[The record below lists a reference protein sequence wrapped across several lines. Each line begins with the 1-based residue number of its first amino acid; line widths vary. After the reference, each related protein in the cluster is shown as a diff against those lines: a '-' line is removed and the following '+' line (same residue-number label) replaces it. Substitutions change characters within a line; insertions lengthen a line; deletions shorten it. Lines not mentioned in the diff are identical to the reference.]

1 MPDAASQ
8 QLLHLFHPAPMS
20 TTHHFLKNKPPA
32 RMKPVATAAQ
42 TLATG
47 AGLLTVLLH
56 SGPAW
61 AQAASGAT
69 PSLATVVVTEKAEEQ
84 QGKDSVRTTKTQIGK
99 GTQELRDIPQSITV
113 VTERLMDDR
122 NLDTLKDVL
131 HNTAGVTFLAAEGG
145 EEDVRL
151 RGFSLAA
158 TGDIFVD
165 GIRDP
170 AFYDRDT
177 FNNDRIE
184 LLRGSASMLFG
195 RGSTGGA
202 ANQVSKTPHLVDEHQ
217 VDVTLGS
224 YNYRRATGDFNFQT
238 GENAALRLNV
248 MSTKADNNG
257 SGSRLDK
264 SGVAAAYRWGIGE
277 ADEFLASVTG
287 LYNNNGMN
295 YGLPWVKPTSTSPAA
310 STTMLPADPSAY
322 YGMESD
328 YNKGKA
334 ETLTLGHTH
343 RFQDGGELKSV
354 LRVGG
359 YDRDQRASTIRF
371 AAAASQPGGGAADLA
386 TLSGATALT
395 RGTQL
400 KMQDMNNLALQSDY
414 SNKLQWLGMRHEI
427 LTGVDVAR
435 ENRRVYSAAPGLS
448 GATLT
453 SFYSAVGLAKSNTTY
468 GAAGV
473 GGVNEDLRVKFINN
487 QYEATGWGVYFQ
499 DLVQVA
505 EHWKALAGLRYDNM
519 VGNYDVFSYSYSGA
533 GTVANPHSYSK
544 FTQTTVAPYQM
555 QVAGF
560 SPRVGALF
568 QPNDLHSYHLSMGS
582 SFNTSGETYSLSAAN
597 KDTPPEQSANFEVGA
612 KLDSADKRFTT
623 RWGAFHSVKFH
634 ERNTDPTSSA
644 VVLSGRRHVSGLELD
659 ITGRLSS
666 QWEIY
671 GSYMWMP
678 DALIDVGGS
687 GGESAGARP
696 SLTPV
701 HSGTVWATYQVN
713 SQWRVGGG
721 LNFRSEQTPNRN
733 PGWTVPG
740 YVTTDLM
747 MEYRISERYQ
757 IKTNLTNV
765 GNVLYA
771 DALYSGHYVPGAG
784 RTLQATLTAKF

>member
-1 MPDAASQ
+1 M
-8 QLLHLFHPAPMS
+8 
-20 TTHHFLKNKPPA
+20 
-32 RMKPVATAAQ
+32 VI
-42 TLATG
+42 
-47 AGLLTVLLH
+47 
-56 SGPAW
+56 
-61 AQAASGAT
+61 
-69 PSLATVVVTEKAEEQ
+69 TEKAEEP
-84 QGKDSVRTTKTQIGK
+84 QGKDSLRTTKTQIGK

-113 VTERLMDDR
+113 VTERLIDDR

-224 YNYRRATGDFNFQT
+224 YNFRRATGDFNFQT
-238 GENAALRLNV
+238 GESAALRLNV

-257 SGSRLDK
+257 AGSSLDK
-264 SGVAAAYRWGIGE
+264 YGVAAAYRWGIGE
-277 ADEFLASVTG
+277 ADEFQAGVTG

-295 YGLPWVKPTSTSPAA
+295 YGLPWIKPSSSAAA
-310 STTMLPADPSAY
+310 STSTMMPADPSAY

-354 LRVGG
+354 FRVGG

-371 AAAASQPGGGAADLA
+371 AAAASQPGGAAVGLNNLTDA
-386 TLSGATALT
+386 TVLT

-400 KMQDMNNLALQSDY
+400 KMQDMNTLNLQSDY
-414 SNKLQWLGMRHEI
+414 SNTLQALGFKHEI
-427 LTGVDVAR
+427 LTGVDLSR
-435 ENRRVYSAAPGLS
+435 ENRRVYTATPGMT
-448 GATLT
+448 GATVT
-453 SFYSAVGLAKSNTTY
+453 SFYTALGLIKPNTTV
-468 GAAGV
+468 GAGGV
-473 GGVNEDLRVKFINN
+473 GNVNEDLRQKFLNN

-499 DLVQVA
+499 DLVQVS

-519 VGNYDVFSYSYSGA
+519 VGNYDVYNYNYTGA
-533 GTVANPHSYSK
+533 GTLANPHSYSK
-544 FTQTTVAPYQM
+544 VALSSIAPYQM
-555 QVAGF
+555 TVAGF
-560 SPRVGALF
+560 SPRFGALF
-568 QPNDLHSYHLSMGS
+568 QPNALQSYHVSLGT
-582 SFNTSGETYSLSAAN
+582 SFNTSGETYSLSSAN
-597 KDTPPEQSANFEVGA
+597 TDTPPEQSANFEVGA
-612 KLDSADKRFTT
+612 KLDSADRRFTT
-623 RWGAFHSVKFH
+623 RWGAFYSVKYN

-644 VVLSGRRHVSGLELD
+644 VVLSGRRHASGIELD
-659 ITGRLSS
+659 VTGRLTP

-687 GGESAGARP
+687 GGELAGARP

-701 HSGTVWATYQVN
+701 HSGTVWSTYQFN

-733 PGWTVPG
+733 PGWTVPD
-740 YVTTDLM
+740 YVTVDAM
-747 MEYRISERYQ
+747 AEYKFDERNLLKAN
-757 IKTNLTNV
+757 ITNL
-765 GNVLYA
+765 GDLLYA

-784 RTLQATLTAKF
+784 RTLMVTFTTKF

>member
-1 MPDAASQ
+1 M
-8 QLLHLFHPAPMS
+8 QLIANPTGWLALTLSAP
-20 TTHHFLKNKPPA
+20 
-32 RMKPVATAAQ
+32 
-42 TLATG
+42 
-47 AGLLTVLLH
+47 GLVL
-56 SGPAW
+56 
-61 AQAASGAT
+61 AQASAPT
-69 PSLATVVVTEKAEEQ
+69 PSLAPVVITEQAEEP
-84 QGKDSVRTTKTQIGK
+84 QGKDSLRTTKTQIGK

-113 VTERLMDDR
+113 VTERLIDDR
-122 NLDTLKDVL
+122 NLDTLKEVL

-202 ANQVSKTPHLVDEHQ
+202 ANQVSKTPHLMDEHQ
-217 VDVTLGS
+217 VDLTLGS
-224 YNYRRATGDFNFQT
+224 YNFRRATGDFNFQT
-238 GENAALRLNV
+238 GESSALRLNV
-248 MSTKADNNG
+248 MNTKADNNG

-264 SGVAAAYRWGIGE
+264 YGVAAAYRWGIGE

-295 YGLPWVKPTSTSPAA
+295 YGLPWIKPSSNAAA
-310 STTMLPADPSAY
+310 STTTMLPADPEAY

-354 LRVGG
+354 MRVGG

-371 AAAASQPGGGAADLA
+371 ASNTTGLNN
-386 TLSGATALT
+386 LSDSTALT

-414 SNKLQWLGMRHEI
+414 SNKLQWLGLRHEI
-427 LTGVDVAR
+427 LTGIDVAR
-435 ENRRVYSAAPGLS
+435 ENRRVYADTPGLS
-448 GATLT
+448 AATRT
-453 SFYSAVGLAKSNTTY
+453 QFYTELGLAKANTAY
-468 GAAGV
+468 GAGGV
-473 GGVNEDLRVKFINN
+473 GSVNESLRTKFINN

-519 VGNYDVFSYSYSGA
+519 VGNYDVFGYSYSGSA
-533 GTVANPHSYSK
+533 GNHSYSK
-544 FTQTTVAPYQM
+544 FTQTSVTPYQM

-568 QPNDLHSYHLSMGS
+568 QPNDLHSYHVSLGS
-582 SFNTSGETYSLSAAN
+582 SFNTSGETYSLSSAN
-597 KDTPPEQSANFEVGA
+597 TDTPPEQSANFEVGA
-612 KLDSADKRFTT
+612 KIDSADKRFTT

-659 ITGRLSS
+659 ITGRLNS

-687 GGESAGARP
+687 GSEAAGSRP

-740 YVTTDLM
+740 YVTADLM
-747 MEYRISERYQ
+747 AEYRINERYQ

-765 GNVLYA
+765 GDLLYA

>member
-1 MPDAASQ
+1 MHFQRTKSTPKHVLARTAIAQAAI
-8 QLLHLFHPAPMS
+8 QLLA
-20 TTHHFLKNKPPA
+20 KPGSLLA
-32 RMKPVATAAQ
+32 L
-42 TLATG
+42 TLATP
-47 AGLLTVLLH
+47 GLAL
-56 SGPAW
+56 
-61 AQAASGAT
+61 AQASATT
-69 PSLATVVVTEKAEEQ
+69 PSLAPVVITEKAETP
-84 QGKDSVRTTKTQIGK
+84 QGKDSLRTTKTQIGK

-113 VTERLMDDR
+113 VTERLIDDR
-122 NLDTLKDVL
+122 NLDTLKEVL

-177 FNNDRIE
+177 FANDRIE

-224 YNYRRATGDFNFQT
+224 YNFRRATGDFNFQT
-238 GENAALRLNV
+238 GESAALRLNV

-257 SGSRLDK
+257 AGSRLDK
-264 SGVAAAYRWGIGE
+264 YGVAAAYRWGIGE
-277 ADEFLASVTG
+277 ADEFQAGVTG

-295 YGLPWVKPTSTSPAA
+295 YGLPWVKPSSSAAA
-310 STTMLPADPSAY
+310 STTTMLPADPEAY

-354 LRVGG
+354 FRVGG
-359 YDRDQRASTIRF
+359 YDRDQRASTVRF
-371 AAAASQPGGGAADLA
+371 AAAASQPGGAAVGLNNLTDA
-386 TLSGATALT
+386 TVLT

-414 SNKLQWLGMRHEI
+414 SNKLQWLGLRHEI
-427 LTGVDVAR
+427 LTGVDVSR
-435 ENRRVYSAAPGLS
+435 ENRRVYADTPGLS
-448 GATLT
+448 NATRT
-453 SFYSAVGLAKSNTTY
+453 EFYNQLGLAKATTTY
-468 GAAGV
+468 GA
-473 GGVNEDLRVKFINN
+473 GGTGSVNESLRSKFVNN

-519 VGNYDVFSYSYSGA
+519 VGNYDVFGYSYSGA
-533 GTVANPHSYSK
+533 SGSHSYSK
-544 FTQTTVAPYQM
+544 FTQTSVTPYQM

-568 QPNDLHSYHLSMGS
+568 QPNDLHSYHVSLGS
-582 SFNTSGETYSLSAAN
+582 SFNTSGETYSLSSAN
-597 KDTPPEQSANFEVGA
+597 KDTPPEQSANFELGA
-612 KLDSADKRFTT
+612 KIDSADKRFTT

-659 ITGRLSS
+659 ITGRISS

-687 GGESAGARP
+687 GAEAAGSRP

-740 YVTTDLM
+740 YVTADLM
-747 MEYRISERYQ
+747 AEYRINERYQ

-765 GNVLYA
+765 GDLLYA

>member
-1 MPDAASQ
+1 MPDLRKHKKLSLSRRAARWLPLSAGLVLQ
-8 QLLHLFHPAPMS
+8 AGAVWAQGADTAGTL
-20 TTHHFLKNKPPA
+20 
-32 RMKPVATAAQ
+32 KPV
-42 TLATG
+42 
-47 AGLLTVLLH
+47 VI
-56 SGPAW
+56 
-61 AQAASGAT
+61 
-69 PSLATVVVTEKAEEQ
+69 TEKADAP
-84 QGKDSVRTTKTQIGK
+84 QGKDSVRATTSRIGK
-99 GTQELRDIPQSITV
+99 GEQALRDIPQSVTV
-113 VTERLMDDR
+113 ATERLIDDR
-122 NLDTLKDVL
+122 NLDTLKEVL

-145 EEDVRL
+145 EEDIRL

-170 AFYDRDT
+170 AFYERDT

-202 ANQVSKTPHLVDEHQ
+202 ANQVSKTPHLMDEHQ
-217 VDVTLGS
+217 LDVTLGS
-224 YNYRRATGDFNFQT
+224 YNYRRVTGDFNVQT
-238 GENAALRLNV
+238 GESAALRLNV
-248 MSTKADNNG
+248 MNTKADNNG

-264 SGVAAAYRWGIGE
+264 YGAAASYRWGIGE
-277 ADEFLASVTG
+277 ADEFQASLYG

-295 YGLPWVKPTSTSPAA
+295 YGLPWIRPNASSPATD
-310 STTMLPADPSAY
+310 TTMMPLDPSAY
-322 YGMESD
+322 YGMDSD
-328 YNKGKA
+328 YNKGQA
-334 ETLTLGHTH
+334 ETLSLGHTH

-354 LRVGG
+354 LRMGA
-359 YDRDQRASTIRF
+359 YDRDQRASAVRLSPNTTRLDTLNS
-371 AAAASQPGGGAADLA
+371 ASALA
-386 TLSGATALT
+386 
-395 RGTQL
+395 RGTNL
-400 KMQDMNNLALQSDY
+400 KMQDMNNLHLQSDY
-414 SNKLQWLGMRHEI
+414 STKTQWFGWRHEI
-427 LTGVDVAR
+427 LTGMDLSR
-435 ENRRVYSAAPGLS
+435 ETRRVYADTPGLS
-448 GATLT
+448 GTVRT
-453 SFYSAVGLAKSNTTY
+453 QFYQQIGLAKANTTF
-468 GAAGV
+468 GA
-473 GGVNEDLRVKFINN
+473 GGGGSVNESLRVKFINN
-487 QYEATGWGVYFQ
+487 QYESTGWGVYLQ
-499 DLVQVA
+499 DLIQVS

-519 VGNYDVFSYSYSGA
+519 VGNYDTFSYSYSGTS
-533 GTVANPHSYSK
+533 GNHSFSK
-544 FTQTTVAPYQM
+544 FTQTGATPYQM

-560 SPRVGALF
+560 SPRLGALY
-568 QPNDLHSYHLSMGS
+568 QPNELQSYHFSLGT

-597 KDTPPEQSANFEVGA
+597 TDTAPEQSANFEIGA

-634 ERNTDPTSSA
+634 ERNTDPTSTA
-644 VVLSGRRHVSGLELD
+644 VVLSGRRHASGVEVD
-659 ITGRLSS
+659 ITGRLTP
-666 QWEIY
+666 QWEVF

-687 GGESAGARP
+687 GAEAAGARP

-701 HSGTVWATYQVN
+701 HSGTVWATYQVD

-747 MEYRISERYQ
+747 AEYRINERYL
-757 IKTNLTNV
+757 IKTNITNV